1 MFTAAKAPPTLGL
14 LSERYRRS
22 VSMDSETGSEES
34 NTSDLGQVPTFA
46 N

>member
-22 VSMDSETGSEES
+22 VSIDSETGSKD
-34 NTSDLGQVPTFA
+34 NSDLGQVPSCA
-46 N
+46 K